1 MYPLQA
7 YMNLNCLLTHVCFII
22 FQYFPRASHGLA
34 TSIYI
39 NKQSLEKVQ
48 LEFEIRIQFCTLYL
62 NLCVDHS
69 IIIHLSFNMCL
80 LIFVSS
86 ELMKANY

>member
-1 MYPLQA
+1 MYK
-7 YMNLNCLLTHVCFII
+7 YMQN
-22 FQYFPRASHGLA
+22 
-34 TSIYI
+34 
-39 NKQSLEKVQ
+39 LEKVQ

>member
-1 MYPLQA
+1 MQ
-7 YMNLNCLLTHVCFII
+7 N
-22 FQYFPRASHGLA
+22 
-34 TSIYI
+34 
-39 NKQSLEKVQ
+39 LEKVQ